1 MTLAKP
7 TLKLVADPAE
17 EIAISFE
24 NFGAWFGNS
33 CILSGLTFDVPA
45 RSVTC
50 IVGPSGSG
58 KSTLLRSLN
67 RINED
72 TPNFSITGDMQVSG
86 RSIVNDFSDVT
97 ELRRK
102 VGMVFQRPCVF
113 PCSIAENVLFGVR
126 DKSLSKI
133 ERRDLIESSLRAA
146 SLWQEVSGRLDES
159 AVSLS
164 LGQQQRLCI
173 ARTLA
178 MKPDVILLDEPTASV
193 DPVSARA
200 IEDTIRTLSKSYTII
215 MVTHDLRQTRRVGDQ
230 IVFICDGKMIEA
242 GPKAH
247 MFSSGADQKTKE
259 YLNEEFCDC

>member
-1 MTLAKP
+1 MPQTKP
-7 TLKLVADPAE
+7 TLKLVTEPAV
-17 EIAISFE
+17 EIAASFE
-24 NFGAWFGNS
+24 NFGAWFGDT
-33 CILSGLTFDVPA
+33 CILSGLSFDVPA

-58 KSTLLRSLN
+58 KSTLLRSIN

-72 TPNFSITGDMQVSG
+72 TPAFSATGDMRIAG
-86 RSIVNDFSDVT
+86 RSITNDFDDVT

-113 PCSIAENVLFGVR
+113 PCSIADNVLFGVR
-126 DKSLSKI
+126 DKSLSKMD
-133 ERRDLIESSLRAA
+133 RRTLVEESLRAA
-146 SLWQEVSGRLDES
+146 SLWKEVSTRLDES
-159 AVSLS
+159 AISLS

-178 MKPDVILLDEPTASV
+178 MKPEVILLDEPTASV

-200 IEDTIRTLSKSYTII
+200 IEETVKTLSKTYTII
-215 MVTHDLRQTRRVGDQ
+215 MVTHDLRQTRRISDQ
-230 IVFICDGKMIEA
+230 VMFICDGTLIEGGA
-242 GPKAH
+242 KAH
-247 MFSSGADQKTKE
+247 MFSANADAKTRD

>member
-1 MTLAKP
+1 MPLSKP
-7 TLKLVADPAE
+7 NLKLVADPAE
-17 EIAISFE
+17 DIAITFD
-24 NFGAWFGNS
+24 NFGAWFGDS

-45 RSVTC
+45 RAITC

-72 TPNFSITGDMQVSG
+72 TPNFSTTGDLHVSG
-86 RSIVNDFSDVT
+86 RSIVSGFSDVT

-126 DKSLSKI
+126 EKRLSKI
-133 ERRDLIESSLRAA
+133 ERREIVEDSLRAA
-146 SLWQEVSGRLDES
+146 SLWQEVSTRLDEN
-159 AVSLS
+159 AISLS

-178 MKPDVILLDEPTASV
+178 MKPEVILLDEPTASV

-200 IEDTIRTLSKSYTII
+200 IEETIKTLSKSYTII
-215 MVTHDLRQTRRVGDQ
+215 MVTHDLRQTRRVGNQ
-230 IVFICDGKMIEA
+230 VIFICDGKMIEA

-247 MFSSGADQKTKE
+247 MFSASANPKTKD

>member
-1 MTLAKP
+1 MPLSKP
-7 TLKLVADPAE
+7 TLKLVSDPAE
-17 EIAISFE
+17 EIAISLE
-24 NFGAWFGNS
+24 DFGAWFGDS
-33 CILSGLTFDVPA
+33 CILSGISLDIPA
-45 RSVTC
+45 RGISC

-72 TPNFSITGDMQVSG
+72 TPAFSTEGHLRLAG
-86 RSIVNDFSDVT
+86 RSILTEFSDLT

-102 VGMVFQRPCVF
+102 IGMVFQRPCVF
-113 PCSIAENVLFGVR
+113 PCSIMENVLFGVR
-126 DKSLSKI
+126 DKRLSKKA
-133 ERRDLIESSLRAA
+133 RRSLAEEALRAA
-146 SLWQEVSGRLDES
+146 SLWTEVSTRLDDS

-164 LGQQQRLCI
+164 LGQQQRLCM

-200 IEDTIRTLSKSYTII
+200 IEETIKTLSKTYTII
-215 MVTHDLRQTRRVGDQ
+215 MVTHDLRQANRISDQ
-230 IVFICDGKMIEA
+230 VIFICDGTLIEA

-247 MFSSGADQKTKE
+247 MFSSAATPKTRA